1 MRIFTFLSLLLVSAC
16 HVSPLYLTKGQETTN
31 LTAAV
36 DIQPIADYEGYLMQD
51 YLIAGLN
58 PKQIDVAKKYRLN
71 VHLNMPNISDQN
83 IQNDNFSSRER
94 MSLSVSYRLTDIQT
108 GENVIST
115 TASAT
120 GAYNVATE
128 PYATWMAQ
136 KKVRENLIKILADR
150 ITLHVISF
158 VKKNEAENEG

>member
-1 MRIFTFLSLLLVSAC
+1 MRLFTFLSLLLVSAC
-16 HVSPLYLTKGQETTN
+16 GISPLYLTQGQETTN

-36 DIQPIADYEGYLMQD
+36 EIQPIADYEGYLLQN
-51 YLIAGLN
+51 YLSDGLN
-58 PKQIDVAKKYRLN
+58 PKKMVAPKKYRLN

-94 MSLSVSYRLTDIQT
+94 MTLSVSYRLTDIQT
-108 GENVIST
+108 GQTVIST

-120 GAYNVATE
+120 GAYNVATD
-128 PYATWMAQ
+128 PYSTWMAQ
-136 KKVRENLIKILADR
+136 KKVRENLVKMLADR

-158 VKKNEAENEG
+158 VKKNEVENEG